1 VTGIGEFDLISRL
14 VERVEAARAGRPPAW
29 GAPVVVA
36 SGDDAAVTVP
46 AGATATSIDAVVE
59 GVHFRRDAWPLASV
73 GRKALAAALSDLAAM
88 GAAPGEAYVLMG
100 IPDDLDEDGLTEL
113 ASGLAD
119 VAARHGVAVL
129 GGDVTRSPALLLG
142 ITVVG
147 HAASANLLVR
157 RSGARPDDVVA
168 VTGELGGAAAG
179 LALLDRPELADG
191 LEGGLAEALRGRQLE
206 PEPRLE
212 AGRALAAA
220 GATAMIDLSDGL
232 GGDARHLA
240 AASGVGLTI
249 ELSQLPVQEGVG
261 AVAAASG
268 ADVHELA
275 AGRGEDYELLVT
287 LPPER
292 LGEAGEAL
300 AADGVALTEIGGV
313 REGTG
318 VTLRELD
325 GSEREPTGFDQL
337 RR

>member
-1 VTGIGEFDLISRL
+1 
-14 VERVEAARAGRPPAW
+14 
-29 GAPVVVA
+29 
-36 SGDDAAVTVP
+36 
-46 AGATATSIDAVVE
+46 
-59 GVHFRRDAWPLASV
+59 
-73 GRKALAAALSDLAAM
+73 
-88 GAAPGEAYVLMG
+88 
-100 IPDDLDEDGLTEL
+100 
-113 ASGLAD
+113 
-119 VAARHGVAVL
+119 
-129 GGDVTRSPALLLG
+129 
-142 ITVVG
+142 
-147 HAASANLLVR
+147 
-157 RSGARPDDVVA
+157 
-168 VTGELGGAAAG
+168 
-179 LALLDRPELADG
+179 
-191 LEGGLAEALRGRQLE
+191 
-206 PEPRLE
+206 
-212 AGRALAAA
+212 
-220 GATAMIDLSDGL
+220 
-232 GGDARHLA
+232 
-240 AASGVGLTI
+240 LTI